1 MIFGSTNQLFF
12 PHITVWGSCFSL
24 GSRRGSRLL
33 RPPSLTSQSHHN
45 SSQLHSSQLHSS
57 LLLTPYFS
65 HPHFSHLT
73 HHILTSHTSLITA
86 PLLTPHLSHH
96 MPFSHLTWHSW
107 PAAASRVAGA
117 VHLSPH
123 NSSQLHF
130 SHLTYH
136 ISHLTPQLS
145 RLTQHFSL
153 TIVTAHVK
161 HHYITS
167 HISLITAARSRVA
180 GAVHRASWWSCGARG
195 RRWPAA
201 AFCVANAVHRASWR
215 SCGARG
221 RRWPHSSQQ
230 KRKEFPGREQGART
244 RSNGRR
250 SEFESSFYSTTAP
263 CPNRL
268 RPWDA
273 EWQNGGFMGLLQL
286 LEQWLVK
293 PGKMANCS
301 PSRSTTPT
309 RFTKWK
315 NIWCESKWWRLNLRG
330 ISWKELACCMSSPGV
345 RYIRASHVGLSGP
358 FIPISII
365 NINMND

>member
-33 RPPSLTSQSHHN
+33 RPLLSHHSHITTHHSFTHHSFTHHFFSHLTSHILTSH
-45 SSQLHSSQLHSS
+45 
-57 LLLTPYFS
+57 TS

-73 HHILTSHTSLITA
+73 HHSSTSHTSLITSHAFLTPHLAQLARGCLSRGRRSTLITSQLITA
-86 PLLTPHLSHH
+86 PLLTPHLSHLT
-96 MPFSHLTWHSW
+96 SHSPIITSHSTLLTYHCHRSCQ
-107 PAAASRVAGA
+107 ASL
-117 VHLSPH
+117 H
-123 NSSQLHF
+123 HF
-130 SHLTYH
+130 SHLTH
-136 ISHLTPQLS
+136 HRGSLS
-145 RLTQHFSL
+145 
-153 TIVTAHVK
+153 
-161 HHYITS
+161 
-167 HISLITAARSRVA
+167 
-180 GAVHRASWWSCGARG
+180 RG
-195 RRWPAA
+195 RRSTQSLLVELW
-201 AFCVANAVHRASWR
+201 RAWAPL
-215 SCGARG
+215 ARG
-221 RRWPHSSQQ
+221 CLLRGKRSTQSLLEELRRAWAPLAAQFAAEAKGIPWQ
-230 KRKEFPGREQGART
+230 RTRGGPRT

-301 PSRSTTPT
+301 PSRSTIPT

-365 NINMND
+365 HINMND